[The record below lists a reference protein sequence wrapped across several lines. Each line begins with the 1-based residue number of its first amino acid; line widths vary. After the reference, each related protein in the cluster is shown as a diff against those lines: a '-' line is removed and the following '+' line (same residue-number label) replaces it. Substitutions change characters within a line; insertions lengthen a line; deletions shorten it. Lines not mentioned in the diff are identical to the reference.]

1 VRSGGFAEAGH
12 PDSLTV
18 DLPAPSDLER
28 KIGKAA
34 CESDGRQGSLNLDLP
49 DQSGLRLEP
58 GKKDCYDLEHWPKQM
73 LELLAVPTESQKYEA
88 VEVFRNDFPVDLY
101 YRPREHS

>member
-1 VRSGGFAEAGH
+1 
-12 PDSLTV
+12 
-18 DLPAPSDLER
+18 LER

-34 CESDGRQGSLNLDLP
+34 CDSDGCQGSLNLDLP
-49 DQSGLRLEP
+49 DQSGLRLVP

-73 LELLAVPTESQKYEA
+73 LELLGVPMERQKYEA